1 MNELVKEYLTY
12 ISENKNLS
20 INTIDA
26 YKRDIIT
33 FEKFL
38 ASNNVTYDKVND
50 MTLMAYIQSLT
61 MMGKKESS
69 IARSV
74 ICLRNFYKYL
84 MRTGRLEKTIV
95 IDYEIPKYKRS
106 IPEILSVEEVNMLLS
121 VPDQNS
127 LKGIRDKAMLE
138 MMYASGIKISEM
150 LNLTIED
157 IDLRF
162 NYLKCKGAKGMERI
176 IPLGKYCIQCMDKYL
191 ELRREVNINEVSF
204 LFLNNKGEKMS
215 RQGFWKIIKY
225 YSKKA
230 NINKDINL
238 YTLRHSIAV
247 HMIENG
253 ADMRSLK
260 ELLGFKD
267 ISAVQV
273 YIDVMKKQKL
283 MEVYKSTHPRA

>member
-20 INTIDA
+20 DNTIDA
-26 YKRDIIT
+26 YKRDITI
-33 FEKFL
+33 FQKFL
-38 ASNNVTYDKVND
+38 VSNNLTYDKVNN
-50 MTLMAYIQSLT
+50 MTLMSYTQSLASS
-61 MMGKKESS
+61 GKKESS

-84 MRTGRLEKTIV
+84 VRTGRLEKAAV
-95 IDYEIPKYKRS
+95 LDYEIPKYKRS
-106 IPEILSVEEVNMLLS
+106 IPEILTVEEVNRLLS
-121 VPDQNS
+121 TPDQNS
-127 LKGIRDKAMLE
+127 IKGVRDKAMLE

-150 LNLTIED
+150 LNLTLED

-162 NYLKCKGAKGMERI
+162 NYLRCKGTKGMERI
-176 IPLGKYCIQCMDKYL
+176 IPLGKYCVECVDKYL
-191 ELRREVNINEVSF
+191 KLRKELNTKDLKF

-230 NINKDINL
+230 KINKEINL

-253 ADMRSLK
+253 ADIRSLK
-260 ELLGFKD
+260 ELLGYKD

-273 YIDVMKKQKL
+273 YIDAMKKQKL
-283 MEVYKSTHPRA
+283 MEVYKNTHPRA